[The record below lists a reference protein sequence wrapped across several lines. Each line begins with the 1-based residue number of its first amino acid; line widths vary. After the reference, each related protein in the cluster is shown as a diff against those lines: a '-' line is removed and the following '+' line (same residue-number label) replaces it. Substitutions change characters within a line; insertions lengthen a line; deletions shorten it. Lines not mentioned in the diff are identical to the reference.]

1 MNKSFVT
8 LLLVFFLAF
17 YACNDKYS
25 EILPEIP
32 PETKAGLAI
41 STIYISYDLQFNPK
55 DIRDNISGMPV
66 YLEQQAFSDATLCL
80 INQYKKNV
88 QVVFI
93 ESGLVEI
100 IIYENYNDREEFNYI
115 VGLYMNQVL
124 ENLSRYFKPF
134 STLNFFYTF
143 KAYSNNHSYEGGNT
157 NRPAPVIPGL
167 PSTN

>member
-1 MNKSFVT
+1 
-8 LLLVFFLAF
+8 
-17 YACNDKYS
+17 
-25 EILPEIP
+25 
-32 PETKAGLAI
+32 
-41 STIYISYDLQFNPK
+41 
-55 DIRDNISGMPV
+55 MPV

-134 STLNFFYTF
+134 STLNFFILLKLILITILMKEGILIDRLLLF
-143 KAYSNNHSYEGGNT
+143 PDFHQRINHF
-157 NRPAPVIPGL
+157 RL
-167 PSTN
+167 CKCR